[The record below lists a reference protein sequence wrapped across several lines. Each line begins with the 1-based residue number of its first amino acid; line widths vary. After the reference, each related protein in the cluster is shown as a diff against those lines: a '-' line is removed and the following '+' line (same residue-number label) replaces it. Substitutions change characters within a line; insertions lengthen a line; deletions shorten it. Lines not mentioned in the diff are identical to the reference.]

1 MCFCDAAKWYHD
13 TYQQYAIADDSTFVV
28 LCGLIFFF
36 SILTLLEMVIR
47 ALNYKPELDV
57 SDELGLELSSHDLQL
72 SNWNLLMGN

>member
-1 MCFCDAAKWYHD
+1 
-13 TYQQYAIADDSTFVV
+13 
-28 LCGLIFFF
+28 
-36 SILTLLEMVIR
+36 MVIR